1 MGRDDGL
8 HASKNVAMAFPS
20 SFSATHVKLSS
31 TTSSELLDDAFP
43 VLKKTKEVV
52 LQSVLL
58 SEEISYWDGAGLR
71 RTPSRYHVIVGLG
84 LASDWHSSVSS
95 NSVQLETE
103 LLGTI
108 ITGAT
113 KERKW

>member
-1 MGRDDGL
+1 MRRNKGL

-31 TTSSELLDDAFP
+31 TTSSELLDDAFFI
-43 VLKKTKEVV
+43 LKKTKEVV
-52 LQSVLL
+52 IQSVLL
-58 SEEISYWDGAGLR
+58 SDAISYWDGAGLR

-84 LASDWHSSVSS
+84 LASDWHSSVCS

-103 LLGTI
+103 LFGTI

-113 KERKW
+113 KERN